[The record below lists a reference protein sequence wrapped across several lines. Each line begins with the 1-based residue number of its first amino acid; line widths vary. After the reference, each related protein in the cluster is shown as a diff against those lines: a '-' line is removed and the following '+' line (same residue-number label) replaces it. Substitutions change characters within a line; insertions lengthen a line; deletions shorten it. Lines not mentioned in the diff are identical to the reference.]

1 MFKSTVA
8 ITLALVSSLAFA
20 APSESECAVT
30 QSIDSPAATFFKLP
44 LILAN
49 PASAFVFAASS
60 YRAAQCPR
68 PELITRDEAEKMMQ
82 RALAQY
88 AECLTGGCPKTVY
101 ANNQGG
107 IDE

>member
-1 MFKSTVA
+1 MFKSTIV
-8 ITLALVSSLAFA
+8 ITLALASSLAFA

-30 QSIDSPAATFFKLP
+30 ETLDSPAATFFKLP

-49 PASAFVFAASS
+49 PVSAFVFAASS

-68 PELITRDEAEKMMQ
+68 PDLITRDEAEKMIQ

-88 AECLTGGCPKTVY
+88 AECLTGGCPTTVV
-101 ANNQGG
+101 ANNEGAR
-107 IDE
+107 DE

>member
-1 MFKSTVA
+1 
-8 ITLALVSSLAFA
+8 LASSLAFA

-30 QSIDSPAATFFKLP
+30 EALESPASTFFKLP

-49 PASAFVFAASS
+49 PVSAFVFAASS

-68 PELITRDEAEKMMQ
+68 PELITRAEAENMIQ

-88 AECLTGGCPKTVY
+88 AECLTGGCPKTVV
-101 ANNQGG
+101 ANNEGG
-107 IDE
+107 FDE